1 MRHFLRFFLTLRWS
15 INFFSFL
22 FCGQHLSN
30 YVHEFR
36 YNLPFF
42 ADPPEVHINV
52 QVKRFPV
59 GERVNINC
67 TVRSSPASTITWKR
81 NQETLFSGGN
91 HQIHEKNYG
100 IVTKS
105 RLEILELDHSD
116 NLATYS
122 CEADNA
128 VGSSMDTVDIRV
140 LGTYFRKLC
149 QNNSERIMLQSRNL
163 LQSEPTIP
171 TKLTL
176 DPAWKFGTLTRKS
189 SQPLPL

>member
-1 MRHFLRFFLTLRWS
+1 M
-15 INFFSFL
+15 
-22 FCGQHLSN
+22 
-30 YVHEFR
+30 HEFR

-67 TVRSSPASTITWKR
+67 TVRSNPASTIKWKR
-81 NQETLFSGGN
+81 NRETLFSGGN

-140 LGTYFRKLC
+140 LGTY
-149 QNNSERIMLQSRNL
+149 L
-163 LQSEPTIP
+163 LFL
-171 TKLTL
+171 K
-176 DPAWKFGTLTRKS
+176 
-189 SQPLPL
+189 

>member
-1 MRHFLRFFLTLRWS
+1 MMERDICVTVFFA
-15 INFFSFL
+15 
-22 FCGQHLSN
+22 
-30 YVHEFR
+30 
-36 YNLPFF
+36 

-52 QVKRFPV
+52 QVLRVPL
-59 GERVNINC
+59 GERVSINC
-67 TVRSSPASTITWKR
+67 TVRSSPVSTILWKR
-81 NQETLFSGGN
+81 NQEVLFSGGN

-128 VGSSMDTVDIRV
+128 VGSSVDTVDIRV

-149 QNNSERIMLQSRNL
+149 QNNPERIMLQSRNL